1 MGGSHSVTMIAE
13 DGVEVKIFINKGR
26 MIRKIPRK
34 VTHVNIHPSVKRIR
48 DRAFINR
55 RKPMTAIIG

>member
-1 MGGSHSVTMIAE
+1 MIAE